1 MSMNFGPLNRTGGER
16 RLNVAVTRA
25 KYEVLVFA
33 SFDYTMIDLSR
44 TQARAVADMRDYLEY
59 AERGMAVLGSQAH
72 ARYGVDSFD
81 SDFERDVAM
90 TLREQG
96 WKAQSQV
103 GVSSFRIDLG
113 VVHPDEPGRYLAA
126 VECDGATYHGSP
138 AARDRDRIR
147 QSVLESLGW
156 KFVRIWSTDYFR
168 DPAGVMKDVDKRL
181 RELLEQDKRPSN

>member
-1 MSMNFGPLNRTGGER
+1 
-16 RLNVAVTRA
+16 
-25 KYEVLVFA
+25 
-33 SFDYTMIDLSR
+33 MIDLSR

-59 AERGMAVLGSQAH
+59 AQRGMAVLGSQAQ

-90 TLREQG
+90 TLRDKG
-96 WKAQSQV
+96 WKVQSQV
-103 GVSSFRIDLG
+103 GVSRFRIDLG

-138 AARDRDRIR
+138 SARDRDRIR
-147 QSVLESLGW
+147 QQVLENLGW
-156 KFVRIWSTDYFR
+156 QFVRIWSTVYFR